1 MAAPDADMSA
11 ELKRRVAAAAVLA
24 PAVLLLAWLGGLAL
38 ALLVAAAAVVMA
50 REWQGLIADSSAPVV
65 AAAAIA
71 AVALAMLGRPLLA
84 LAVLALAALV
94 LACDRRGGA
103 ARSALG
109 PLYVGVPCVALLW
122 LRLQPDHGLS
132 LVIWLLLV
140 VWATDIGAYAVGRLV
155 GGPRLAP
162 RISPA
167 KTWAGLGGGML
178 AAAAVGS
185 IAAIALGWTRG
196 VAPALTGAVLAV
208 VAQAG
213 DLFESWLK
221 RRRGLKDSGTLIPGH
236 GGLLDRVDGLMTA
249 TPALA
254 LLILFTGD
262 EGLSW

>member
-1 MAAPDADMSA
+1 MAAPGAEMSA
-11 ELKRRVAAAAVLA
+11 ELKLRVAAAAVLA
-24 PAVLLLAWLGGLAL
+24 PAVLLLAWLGGWAL

-65 AAAAIA
+65 AAAALA

-94 LACDRRGGA
+94 LACDRRGA
-103 ARSALG
+103 VRSALG

-122 LRLQPDHGLS
+122 LRQQPDHGLA

-178 AAAAVGS
+178 AAAAVGG
-185 IAAIALGWTRG
+185 IAAIALGWTRSL
-196 VAPALTGAVLAV
+196 APALTGAALAV

-221 RRRGLKDSGTLIPGH
+221 RRRGLKDSGVLIPGH

-254 LLILFTGD
+254 LLILFAGD